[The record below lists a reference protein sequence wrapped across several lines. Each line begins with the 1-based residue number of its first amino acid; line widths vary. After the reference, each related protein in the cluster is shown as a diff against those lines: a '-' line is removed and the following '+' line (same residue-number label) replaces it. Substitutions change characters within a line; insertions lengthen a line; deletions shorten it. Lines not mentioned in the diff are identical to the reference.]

1 MLVPNDGIC
10 TRKFKNETNREVNG
24 TGAET
29 LKWSQVLVHVTVFK
43 HFGQCSAWKE
53 IVDLF
58 TACLTDPEREKF
70 LLWVHWV
77 PGFSY
82 FGPGFAP
89 GLLRVYSGFTPGLLR
104 FD

>member
-58 TACLTDPEREKF
+58 QTYREEVNSMQF
-70 LLWVHWV
+70 QINS
-77 PGFSY
+77 F
-82 FGPGFAP
+82 
-89 GLLRVYSGFTPGLLR
+89 
-104 FD
+104 